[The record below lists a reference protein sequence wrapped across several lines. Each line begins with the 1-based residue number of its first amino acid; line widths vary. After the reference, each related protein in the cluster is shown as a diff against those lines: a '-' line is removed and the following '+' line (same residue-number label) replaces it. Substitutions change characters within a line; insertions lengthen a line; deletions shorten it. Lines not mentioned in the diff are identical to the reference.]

1 MNNAHN
7 GDEEY
12 ISNRS
17 ASGLKKRVE
26 LSFRAAGTLVAWD
39 VDLLSD
45 APIKVYRTAN
55 PDRPTVYCRGD
66 AAEAEPALPGWRM
79 PVEAY
84 LYDCLKGSE
93 MIEHTV
99 SLTNR
104 RGLPFGIDIRR
115 PVGAGARPIV
125 IICHGFK
132 GFKDFAFFP
141 YTSRKLCE
149 QGFAVVT
156 MNFSG
161 NGIGDEPQSFTALDK
176 FAQNTISQELDD
188 VDAVLEGI
196 TAGTLFGSAGNP
208 QRIGIM
214 GHSRGGC
221 TAIVKASLDPRLTC
235 LVTWASPAALGRYS
249 DEVMRQWKEDGRYNF
264 MNARTKQDMFVN
276 YTYLEDIQ
284 ANRDRYSLDLAVSK
298 LTIPYL
304 TVHGVQDESVAV
316 EAAHRLHG
324 YAKTG
329 KADLALVEGGTHTF
343 GTKHPFEGATPALE
357 QAIDRTAAW
366 FRQWLS

>member
-1 MNNAHN
+1 
-7 GDEEY
+7 
-12 ISNRS
+12 
-17 ASGLKKRVE
+17 
-26 LSFRAAGTLVAWD
+26 
-39 VDLLSD
+39 
-45 APIKVYRTAN
+45 
-55 PDRPTVYCRGD
+55 
-66 AAEAEPALPGWRM
+66 
-79 PVEAY
+79 
-84 LYDCLKGSE
+84 

-99 SLTNR
+99 TLSNR
-104 RGLPFGIDIRR
+104 RGLPFAVDIRR

-125 IICHGFK
+125 IVCHGFK

-161 NGIGDEPQSFTALDK
+161 NGIADDPLRFTALDK

-188 VDAVLEGI
+188 IDAVLDGI
-196 TAGTLFGSAGNP
+196 ASGVLLGTQGDARRL
-208 QRIGIM
+208 GIM

-221 TAIVKASLDPRLTC
+221 TAIVKAALDPRLKC

-249 DEVMRQWKEDGRYNF
+249 DEVLRQWKEDGRYNF
-264 MNARTKQDMFVN
+264 VNARTKQDMFVN
-276 YTYLEDIQ
+276 YAYLEDLL
-284 ANRDRYSLDLAVSK
+284 ANRERYSLDLAVSQ

-304 TVHGVQDESVAV
+304 TVHGTEDESVAV
-316 EAAHRLHG
+316 EAAHRLQS

-329 KADLALVEGGTHTF
+329 QAELALVEGGTHTF
-343 GTKHPFEGATPALE
+343 RTKHPFEGSTPALD

-366 FRQWLS
+366 FHRWLE